1 MWIYDGEEWVQE
13 GGETPQDRPELQRPR
28 YDQTMPELQVVE
40 IVQVPK
46 SVPVPPLRLPLD
58 H

>member
-1 MWIYDGEEWVQE
+1 MWIYDGEEWVEEGSEKPQE
-13 GGETPQDRPELQRPR
+13 PELQHPR
-28 YDQTMPELQVVE
+28 YDRTMPELQVVE
-40 IVQVPK
+40 IIQVPK